1 MRRIYL
7 LTLLALCLNLAG
19 YAQATAGPFTIER
32 GSNYN
37 WDAETKT
44 LTITGNVTVKNT
56 DSSPITNGRIVV
68 TGGTSEKPLEI
79 TLNGISID
87 VNTNQNAC
95 AFDVTAGSNVK
106 LKLTA
111 ENTVISGKNKAGLHI
126 PPDATVEITAA
137 NDDAGKLVAQC
148 KVENWP
154 CGAGIGGNNQE
165 TSGTLI
171 IRGGTIDASVIGGG
185 AGGHAAGIGG
195 GEGGSNGTILIEG
208 GKVIATGGSCS
219 TGIGGGNGGNGGTI
233 TISGGTVTATGGAY
247 AAGIGGGSSTSST
260 PTPNCGIITIT
271 GGNVI
276 AQGGSYCPGIGNGGW
291 ESYGS
296 PKGTIIITGGNIT
309 STGGNRASSDIG
321 ESNWI
326 NSFVSTLI
334 VGPEVTFTK
343 APTIQS
349 EQYSGFVFQKDA
361 TEATVAGTAAELPV
375 DMTIP
380 DGKTLTIPAGASLT
394 VSGTLTNNGVIK
406 VSGSITGTDK
416 ITGSGK
422 LQYEASF
429 NLNRG
434 EGTIPDP
441 QFVKSG
447 EKATLPGTTPTR
459 QYYSFEGWY
468 DTEEP
473 SGGTT
478 LADKSITKVTVFY
491 ARWKANEF
499 TVNATDQPGTY
510 GSAFTLDLSSFI
522 IINESKPCGDI
533 TYSLESGSHP
543 SGLALSEGT
552 VSGTPKATEN
562 TTVTYK
568 ATAANGAAKEFTVT
582 YQIGKAT
589 VAVTP
594 KEGQELYEDEDPS
607 YDANGI
613 IDDDTPLNSGKLGK
627 DGTHITQGDL
637 DLTTDGKKNYELT
650 FTTNIGYTVL
660 SGNAEDAVATLP
672 AANGEGWYNEE
683 IVFTAPT
690 GFTIALTVLPMP
702 SSLSLKSSGSTTLTW
717 TTEGQS
723 QTVGYTLT
731 RTTTGKSY
739 EHSATVSLDKT
750 PPVLTV
756 TPNSLSYT
764 LNADDLLS
772 ELKEVT
778 VDNQNVITQPD
789 GSYSG
794 SGTPGSHT
802 AIATDKAGNTISISF
817 NLSNPTPPVG
827 PTPTPTV
834 YYAVTLPA
842 VEGAVT
848 NPEAGE
854 YDVESW
860 GDFRFYLTL
869 DKAYDKSLPVVTT
882 DRGETITPRSSDNAY
897 IIKQVRSDVQIRIDG
912 IIKNPAPVANEK
924 IETNHPKVWKTG
936 NELHIQAV
944 TDEPGYIYTPDGKL
958 QTVCHLIAGEVETI
972 RLPDGIYF
980 VRIGKE
986 RFKIVL

>member
-19 YAQATAGPFTIER
+19 YAQATAGPFTIES
-32 GSNYN
+32 GSDYS
-37 WDAETKT
+37 WDAGTKT
-44 LTITGNVTVKNT
+44 LTITGNVKVKNT
-56 DSSPITNGRIVV
+56 SNSSTDGRIVV
-68 TGGTSEKPLEI
+68 NGGTSENPLEI

-87 VNTNQNAC
+87 VSAEENAC

-111 ENTVISGKNKAGLHI
+111 ENTVISGKNKAGLRI

-208 GKVIATGGSCS
+208 GKVIATGGSSS

-247 AAGIGGGSSTSST
+247 AAGIGGGSGTSSNQ
-260 PTPNCGIITIT
+260 TPNCGIITIT

-276 AQGGSYCPGIGNGGW
+276 AQGGSYCPGIGHGGW
-291 ESYGS
+291 ESDGS

-309 STGGNRASSDIG
+309 STGGNWASSDIG
-321 ESNWI
+321 ESNWM
-326 NSFVSTLI
+326 NNFVSTLI
-334 VGPEVTFTK
+334 VGPEVTFTE

-422 LQYEASF
+422 LLYEASF
-429 NLNRG
+429 DLNGG
-434 EGTIPDP
+434 EGTIDP
-441 QFVKSG
+441 LFVESG
-447 EKATLPGTTPTR
+447 KKATPPGTTPTR
-459 QYYSFEGWY
+459 QYYSFEGWF
-468 DTEEP
+468 DNEGTSISNKEITE
-473 SGGTT
+473 
-478 LADKSITKVTVFY
+478 ATVFY
-491 ARWKANEF
+491 ASWKANEF
-499 TVNATDQPGTY
+499 EVKNVEDQLGTY

-522 IINESKPCGDI
+522 TINESKPCGNI
-533 TYSLESGSHP
+533 TYSLKSGSHP
-543 SGLALSEGT
+543 SGLTLNEGT
-552 VSGTPKATEN
+552 VSGTPTAAGN
-562 TTVTYK
+562 TPVTYE
-568 ATAANGAAKEFTVT
+568 ATAANGVAKEFTVT
-582 YQIGKAT
+582 YRIGKAT

-637 DLTTDGKKNYELT
+637 DLTTDGEKNYELV
-650 FTTNIGYTVL
+650 FTPNVEYTAL
-660 SGNAEDAVATLP
+660 SGDAKDAVATLP
-672 AANGEGWYNEE
+672 AANREGWYNEE

-690 GFTIALTVLPMP
+690 GFTIALKDQAMP
-702 SSLSLKSSGSTTLTW
+702 SSLSPKNSGSNSFIW
-717 TTEGQS
+717 TEEGKD
-723 QTVGYTLT
+723 QTVEYTLT
-731 RTTTGKSY
+731 RTTTGASY

-842 VEGAVT
+842 VEGAIT

-958 QTVCHLIAGEVETI
+958 QTVCHLIAGEVVTV

-980 VRIGKE
+980 VRVGKE